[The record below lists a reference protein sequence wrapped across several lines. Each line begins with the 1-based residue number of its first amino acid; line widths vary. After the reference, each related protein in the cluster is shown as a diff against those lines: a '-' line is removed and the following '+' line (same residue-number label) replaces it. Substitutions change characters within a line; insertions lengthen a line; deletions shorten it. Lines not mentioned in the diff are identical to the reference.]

1 MGLARHRR
9 EVDSVV
15 PRTRLPYRSETE
27 TGGSSRPREH
37 DMTQP
42 LFQADAPTV
51 ARVALPVPIDEL
63 FEYAVPRGLERR
75 AQPGCRVRVQFRD
88 RPMTG
93 VIVERASEARFA
105 GRLRPLEHVVDA
117 EPALSGAMLAL
128 LREAAADVLCPLGI
142 ALATAL
148 PAGSAP
154 RIAVGYEI
162 TQRGRSALASGA
174 AGATSHTVLEAL
186 GISPKTLRQL
196 SKLADGRLLDALESD
211 GFVART
217 SVLLPPTA
225 RVATV
230 RVARVVDGIDV
241 PRVIAVTLARAPQQ
255 AAFLDR
261 LARAGETTTA
271 SLSKAFRDAPG
282 LLRKLVER

>member
-1 MGLARHRR
+1 M
-9 EVDSVV
+9 DSVV
-15 PRTRLPYRSETE
+15 PRTRLPYRSETA

-42 LFQADAPTV
+42 LFRADAPTTV

-75 AQPGCRVRVQFRD
+75 AQSGCRVRVQFRD
-88 RPMTG
+88 RPMIG

-105 GRLRPLEHVVDA
+105 GRLRPLEQVIDA
-117 EPALSGAMLAL
+117 EPALSGAMLSI
-128 LREAAADVLCPLGI
+128 LREAAADVLCPFGI

-154 RIAVGYEI
+154 RVAVGYEI

-217 SVLLPPTA
+217 SVLLP
-225 RVATV
+225 R
-230 RVARVVDGIDV
+230 
-241 PRVIAVTLARAPQQ
+241 PRGSPRSVSRASSTGST
-255 AAFLDR
+255 F
-261 LARAGETTTA
+261 RA
-271 SLSKAFRDAPG
+271 
-282 LLRKLVER
+282 